1 MQKTNIQQIHSLSA
15 IAILFGILFATFI
28 IKSEKL
34 MPNIFFYAKSIEKD
48 DILFYPFILCII
60 KICYKIKYTMYN
72 VTK

>member
-34 MPNIFFYAKSIEKD
+34 MPNIFAKSVEKD

>member
-15 IAILFGILFATFI
+15 IAILFGIRFATFI
-28 IKSEKL
+28 IKNEKL
-34 MPNIFFYAKSIEKD
+34 RPKSVEKD